1 MPTGPPRRRRARPV
15 AGAPIEALLSRSEEL
30 AKGWLLDLIEQA
42 PLDEAPG
49 IIGADLVRDGPRVCA
64 AAVAALADD
73 RDLRRIERGGALE
86 LLVARTGVLA
96 GARDAAATLRAV
108 DALQSAIWGAVRDLM
123 APSWDGDLAAAAA
136 ERLAAVAECIR
147 TAALRELETARGS
160 LRAVAEP
167 KRSLRLWVSA
177 LEDEI
182 ARAARLGTP
191 LSLLL
196 VELED
201 AGRVLAVE
209 DGEQAGELFDRFAE
223 ALRSVLRRRDVL
235 ARESDSRAWIIGRE
249 TARPGAQALADR
261 IVMAVEEVE
270 PWRGAPLAVTIGIA
284 VLGEDG
290 EDAPSMLEAAEE
302 DRFAASA
309 QGLSVVADPDE

>member
-1 MPTGPPRRRRARPV
+1 MPSGGSCRRRARPV
-15 AGAPIEALLSRSEEL
+15 AGAPIEALLSRSEDL
-30 AKGWLLDLIEQA
+30 AKAWLLVLLEQA
-42 PLDEAPG
+42 SLDEAPA
-49 IIGADLVRDGPRVCA
+49 IVGADLVRDGPRVCTA
-64 AAVAALADD
+64 ALAALADD

-86 LLVARTGVLA
+86 LLVARAGGMA
-96 GARDAAATLRAV
+96 GARDVAGTLRAV
-108 DALQSAIWGAVRDLM
+108 DALQAAIWSALRELLSG
-123 APSWDGDLAAAAA
+123 SWDGDLAASAA
-136 ERLAAVAECIR
+136 ERLAMVAECIR
-147 TAALRELETARGS
+147 SAALRDLESARGS

-182 ARAARLGTP
+182 AWAARLGTP

-201 AGRVLAVE
+201 AGRVRAVE
-209 DGEQAGELFDRFAE
+209 GGEAGELFDRFAE

-235 ARESDSRAWIIGRE
+235 ARESDSRAWVIGRE

-261 IVMAVEEVE
+261 IVMAVDEVE
-270 PWRGAPLAVTIGIA
+270 PWRGAPLAVTMGIA

-290 EDAPSMLEAAEE
+290 DDAAELLEAAEE

-309 QGLSVVADPDE
+309 RGVSVVDDLDD